1 MHLWTSNQNARGL
14 FPQDAKLYYLSPVHV
29 PGIPLYLAAGPS
41 LEVSSDNEATLG
53 WLSEVLLAQE
63 DSPYQDNILIEPWWS
78 RLGGQSDH
86 GMLLRVESGENGQ
99 SRDNTITEVL
109 LYAAMETSVAA
120 LPAPPASSLPAPP
133 DEHLLKSLPR
143 SLPDVKVYALPLC
156 SKIFDRAERAAGL
169 LSPPPEECKTP
180 REACFL
186 PYGLSQPHDEKT
198 ASQKRQSLSS
208 LFEDATQ
215 KRRKLKGR
223 GGEIIS
229 KAMAGI
235 DRPLSQHGLPQNV
248 EREELETPPLP
259 QKGHA
264 GRRSLTR
271 ASTIMSVASSD
282 YSRPASRSGPLANG
296 KRSSLCR
303 VESAISLRDSPT
315 LSDTDGGFAL
325 QNKAALTKVVMA
337 GMRLHG
343 LQQRKKPGKRPTLDE
358 RPNSATSAGD
368 SAPFS
373 EAEDEYKLVYHQTF
387 KAATFTFR
395 RHFGAQII
403 SQELMRD
410 VVDKFLILFC
420 SDPLTTTGLQ
430 DGGLAPFGTTNG
442 ESLGAFDKPTIV
454 SSSPMPGRFWSPPT
468 AKRGDRQ

>member
-1 MHLWTSNQNARGL
+1 M
-14 FPQDAKLYYLSPVHV
+14 

-53 WLSEVLLAQE
+53 WLRGVVLAQE
-63 DSPYQDNILIEPWWS
+63 DSPYQDDIPIEPWWS

-86 GMLLRVESGENGQ
+86 GILLRVESGENGQ
-99 SRDNTITEVL
+99 GRDDSITEVL
-109 LYAAMETSVAA
+109 LYAAMETNLTT
-120 LPAPPASSLPAPP
+120 LPTPPASSSPAPP
-133 DEHLLKSLPR
+133 DEHLLESLPG
-143 SLPDVKVYALPLC
+143 SLPNIKVYALPLC
-156 SKIFDRAERAAGL
+156 SKIFGRAERAAGL
-169 LSPPPEECKTP
+169 SSPPPEECTTP

-186 PYGLSQPHDEKT
+186 PHGLGQPHDEKT
-198 ASQKRQSLSS
+198 AHQKRQSLSL

-223 GGEIIS
+223 GGESIS

-235 DRPLSQHGLPQNV
+235 DRPLSQHGLPQNI
-248 EREELETPPLP
+248 EREELETPSLP
-259 QKGHA
+259 QKGPA

-271 ASTIMSVASSD
+271 ASTIMSIASSD

-296 KRSSLCR
+296 KRSSLHR
-303 VESAISLRDSPT
+303 VESAISQRDSPT
-315 LSDTDGGFAL
+315 LSDTEGGFAL

-343 LQQRKKPGKRPTLDE
+343 LQQRKKLGKGPTLDE
-358 RPNSATSAGD
+358 PPNTATSAGD
-368 SAPFS
+368 PAPFS

-410 VVDKFLILFC
+410 VVDKFLTIFC

-430 DGGLAPFGTTNG
+430 DGGLVPFGTTNG
-442 ESLGAFDKPTIV
+442 ESLGAFDKPTVV
-454 SSSPMPGRFWSPPT
+454 SSSPIPGSFWSLPT
-468 AKRGDRQ
+468 AKTR